1 MPRVLV
7 GIDLV
12 KISETAD
19 SVERFGDR
27 YLQRLYTATERAD
40 CQRRG
45 TSGPA
50 SLAARFAAKEAL
62 LKALQPDPDETPEW
76 TSIEIVISASG
87 APSLRLHGTCAGLAD
102 SRRVRSL
109 AVSLT
114 HEGEYASAVVV
125 AMCDAD
131 EAAQDWR
138 APVIGSVSEPSC

>member
-19 SVERFGDR
+19 SVERYGDR

-62 LKALQPDPDETPEW
+62 LKALRPDPDETPEW
-76 TSIEIVISASG
+76 TSIEVVSSASG
-87 APSLRLHGTCAGLAD
+87 APGLRLHGVCADLAD

-125 AMCDAD
+125 AMCDGDD
-131 EAAQDWR
+131 ETDDWR
-138 APVIGSVSEPSC
+138 APISGSEPASRC